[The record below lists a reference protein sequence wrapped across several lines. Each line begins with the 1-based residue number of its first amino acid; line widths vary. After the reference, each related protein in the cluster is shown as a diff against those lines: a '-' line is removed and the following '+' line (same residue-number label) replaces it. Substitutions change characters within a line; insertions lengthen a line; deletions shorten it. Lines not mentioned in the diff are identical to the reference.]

1 MTTST
6 APLRADLEPADAQRV
21 FRAVLAALSRPGT
34 VHAMPQRP
42 LRTVPAAMLPILAL
56 ADLETGVCVLAPQ
69 NLEYQNLESQ
79 NDWPTLVRTATSAP
93 AVPLAQARLVAALG
107 GLRTEQLLSVH
118 RGSAEAPEEGALVS
132 VAVPGVRPPG
142 RVVRLSGPGVDG
154 CLEVGPVLAPGLV
167 AARAEVVADF
177 PSGVDLLFVA
187 PDGRLMAIPRSTRIE
202 QGAR

>member
-6 APLRADLEPADAQRV
+6 APLRADLKPADAQRV

-69 NLEYQNLESQ
+69 NFESQ

-93 AVPLAQARLVAALG
+93 AVPLVQARLVAALD

-118 RGSAEAPEEGALVS
+118 RGSAQAPEEGALVS

-142 RVVRLSGPGVDG
+142 RAVRLSGPGVDG